1 MFVLI
6 IVVVC
11 VLAALWSES
20 TEIKNWSTFSL
31 ALITVISAFVEWWC
45 GDVTKEAIDRV
56 PDNDKSA
63 DNDKCADN
71 DKSADNDVSWI
82 PRQREWALL
91 AKAIKFLAAFAT
103 VAVAVLF

>member
-63 DNDKCADN
+63 DND
-71 DKSADNDVSWI
+71 VSWI